1 MRIKPIREFLDGNN
15 ILAATKLR
23 RNAIQEIIENKK
35 LVDLT
40 FHELMK
46 SLDDNDFEKI
56 KYTLTHKLFF
66 EDIHN
71 SLIEMLINEYYKIK
85 ETSFEE
91 SLVFIGNLKFSYLL
105 KGTNGYVFSFMPFI
119 YKNI

>member
-23 RNAIQEIIENKK
+23 RNAIQEIIENRK

-40 FHELMK
+40 FYELMK

-119 YKNI
+119 YKRV

>member
-1 MRIKPIREFLDGNN
+1 MRIKPIKEFLDGNN

-40 FHELMK
+40 FYELMK

-119 YKNI
+119 YKRV

>member
-23 RNAIQEIIENKK
+23 RNDIQEIIENKK

-85 ETSFEE
+85 EASFEE

-119 YKNI
+119 YKRV

>member
-1 MRIKPIREFLDGNN
+1 MITKPIREFLDGNN

-119 YKNI
+119 YKRV

>member
-1 MRIKPIREFLDGNN
+1 MITKPIREFLDGNN

-40 FHELMK
+40 FYELMK

-119 YKNI
+119 YKRV

>member
-91 SLVFIGNLKFSYLL
+91 SLVFIENLKFSYLL
-105 KGTNGYVFSFMPFI
+105 KGTNGYVFSFMPFM
-119 YKNI
+119 YKRV

>member
-1 MRIKPIREFLDGNN
+1 MITKPIREFLDGNN

-66 EDIHN
+66 EDIHS

-119 YKNI
+119 YKRV

>member
-35 LVDLT
+35 LVDLI

-46 SLDDNDFEKI
+46 SLDNNDFEKI

-105 KGTNGYVFSFMPFI
+105 KGTNGYVFSFMPFS
-119 YKNI
+119 K

>member
-40 FHELMK
+40 FYELMK

-119 YKNI
+119 YKRV

>member
-40 FHELMK
+40 FYELMK

-119 YKNI
+119 YKWV

>member
-105 KGTNGYVFSFMPFI
+105 KGTNGYIFSFMPFI
-119 YKNI
+119 YKRV